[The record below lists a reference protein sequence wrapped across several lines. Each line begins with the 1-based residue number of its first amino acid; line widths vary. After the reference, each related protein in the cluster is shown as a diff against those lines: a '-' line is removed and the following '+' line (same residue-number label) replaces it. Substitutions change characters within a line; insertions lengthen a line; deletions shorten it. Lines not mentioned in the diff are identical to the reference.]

1 MAAGRAVVLLA
12 VCARARDFTFSG
24 ELMDDQFPGGNNRSQ
39 ISGPLKH
46 DFTKSEMPGSWDW
59 GDIGGQS
66 YLTPVKN
73 QNEPQYCG
81 SCWAHATLT
90 SLADRIKIA
99 SAAQGE
105 FPDADVT
112 LSVQA
117 VLNCGKHY
125 AGTCA
130 YGRMG
135 GVYHWIMNVDGIPY
149 ESCQNYMA
157 RDIRDDDSD
166 GRCSQTLMCKM
177 CAATYSYAYHDDD
190 DLIAEE
196 EAAAAAA
203 TKAAISAAV
212 SRPAPSLRGG
222 SICCTAAARWAR
234 TAESR
239 DGAALFVGSIC
250 GSNVC

>member
-1 MAAGRAVVLLA
+1 MRRPLAVWAALLGAAGGLEAYRADDWEGSPVVYTGELKMPPDWA
-12 VCARARDFTFSG
+12 ARAHAEGRWFATDYGKEFG
-24 ELMDDQFPGGNNRSQ
+24 LDWDDLPQ
-39 ISGPLKH
+39 KW
-46 DFTKSEMPGSWDW
+46 SWD
-59 GDIGGQS
+59 DVSGQS
-66 YLTPVKN
+66 YVTRVLN

-135 GVYHWIMNVDGIPY
+135 GVYH
-149 ESCQNYMA
+149 
-157 RDIRDDDSD
+157 
-166 GRCSQTLMCKM
+166 
-177 CAATYSYAYHDDD
+177 
-190 DLIAEE
+190 
-196 EAAAAAA
+196 
-203 TKAAISAAV
+203 
-212 SRPAPSLRGG
+212 
-222 SICCTAAARWAR
+222 
-234 TAESR
+234 
-239 DGAALFVGSIC
+239 
-250 GSNVC
+250 